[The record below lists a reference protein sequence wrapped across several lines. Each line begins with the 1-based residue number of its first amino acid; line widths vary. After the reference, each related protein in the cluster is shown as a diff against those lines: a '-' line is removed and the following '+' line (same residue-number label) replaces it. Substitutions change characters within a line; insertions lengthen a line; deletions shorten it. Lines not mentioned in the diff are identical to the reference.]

1 MNISE
6 KIKAINNKLKTKL
19 NTIQTEKLLSL
30 SSGNVSKYE
39 FFNAF
44 YQKDLL
50 GKAATIK
57 RFEYSPLSKE
67 LKKQTIVAEK
77 WYQSFDKVFMHNE
90 KEKPVKTSVNT
101 SVKQQ
106 IQF

>member
-1 MNISE
+1 MLVSMNFSMV
-6 KIKAINNKLKTKL
+6 K
-19 NTIQTEKLLSL
+19 
-30 SSGNVSKYE
+30 
-39 FFNAF
+39 AF

-77 WYQSFDKVFMHNE
+77 WY
-90 KEKPVKTSVNT
+90 
-101 SVKQQ
+101 
-106 IQF
+106 

>member
-1 MNISE
+1 MR
-6 KIKAINNKLKTKL
+6 KLKQSITSSKQSS
-19 NTIQTEKLLSL
+19 IQFRQKNYWLYHLEML
-30 SSGNVSKYE
+30 VSMN
-39 FFNAF
+39 FSMVNAF